1 MRATRNRWIGFLF
14 AGACMAAV
22 PAGLPRAH
30 AQGFGPDPYQPYN
43 SQYQQYV
50 YPILPEFGGAA
61 AARSPQ
67 GARRD
72 SIPAVGRRTRGCRTR
87 PNRPIRRSRIVVLE
101 GANRPRARQAG
112 STEPASGARSRESA
126 GFDHAEVPGVF
137 LRGKP
142 QKAGPSAARR
152 RGQRARRE
160 SPGRQP
166 PRNDCRRRRERR
178 WARARPGRRPR
189 RKQAS
194 GHRRPGPPVVG
205 LATLSRGATTTM
217 TKGPSRLRLPY
228 AGSPA
233 HHRAEAPDAPATC
246 STALA
251 DTTTPAAK
259 PPRPPGGTPRI
270 EGGLSLRP
278 WMMMSDPAADS
289 TTPEP
294 PPAASRNQWLVDG
307 GFSFHTMNTRKD
319 TQRP

>member
-50 YPILPEFGGAA
+50 HPIAPEFGGAA
-61 AARSPQ
+61 TA
-67 GARRD
+67 
-72 SIPAVGRRTRGCRTR
+72 
-87 PNRPIRRSRIVVLE
+87 
-101 GANRPRARQAG
+101 
-112 STEPASGARSRESA
+112 
-126 GFDHAEVPGVF
+126 
-137 LRGKP
+137 
-142 QKAGPSAARR
+142 
-152 RGQRARRE
+152 RARRE
-160 SPGRQP
+160 RGATPFQQWAEEQEAVERTRTDRFGGAGLSYWKVRTDPELDRQVRLSRQRRSAAENPLVSITQKYLAYFSEENPRKRALLLRDGVASEREENRQVANRRGMIAGDDGNAAGREPAQRAGRDGSRP
-166 PRNDCRRRRERR
+166 AGTGD
-178 WARARPGRRPR
+178 RARPSSALRRSAEA
-189 RKQAS
+189 Q
-194 GHRRPGPPVVG
+194 
-205 LATLSRGATTTM
+205 TTM

-233 HHRAEAPDAPATC
+233 RHRAEAPDAPATC
-246 STALA
+246 STAPA
-251 DTTTPAAK
+251 DSTTRAAK
-259 PPRPPGGTPRI
+259 PPRPPGETPRI

-294 PPAASRNQWLVDG
+294 PPAASRNHWLVDG